1 MTKSEPK
8 LILNLTVENSEV
20 EEKVQI
26 AIDKY
31 VQQLVVKDLDST
43 IARIVEKRINSLIDA
58 PSWSSDR
65 KIQGVTLEQFVKD
78 RTEQA
83 LINAIDEHAHYI
95 LAKKLASLI

>member
-20 EEKVQI
+20 EERVQI

-31 VQQLVVKDLDST
+31 VQQLVVKNLDST

-83 LINAIDEHAHYI
+83 LIDAIDNHAAEI
-95 LAKKLASLI
+95 LAKKIASLI

>member
-20 EEKVQI
+20 EERVKI

-31 VQQLVVKDLDST
+31 VTQLVVKDLDST

-83 LINAIDEHAHYI
+83 LIKTIDEHAHEI